1 MQINTTAT
9 NQELANAHAA
19 LQDAIDAIRRVD
31 VSPTNDAAE
40 ILLVERRN
48 LVGFELLM
56 RGLRECGVCAAP
68 KPGAVDWG
76 CVCSMTPE
84 EQARD
89 AANFARIHD

>member
-1 MQINTTAT
+1 MQIDTTAPNAT
-9 NQELANAHAA
+9 LAAA
-19 LQDAIDAIRRVD
+19 FDAIQDAIEAIRRVD

-76 CVCSMTPE
+76 CVCSTTPE